1 MNVNFSLK
9 QDDLS
14 QSFQSKGI
22 FKDSSLTFYDDNN
35 AYHKLEITKNSIRYK
50 KQGETEIDFTFEL
63 DKIHSGLYKVQGLA
77 IKFDIKTTR
86 LLKTAHSISVIYDL
100 LQENQR
106 INTVHFTIEFSM
118 IEGGL

>member
-1 MNVNFSLK
+1 MNFSLK

-22 FKDSSLTFYDDNN
+22 LKDDMLTFYDDNK
-35 AYHKLEITKNSIRYK
+35 AYHKIVMTENTIRYEK
-50 KQGETEIDFTFEL
+50 LGETEIDFSFEL
-63 DKIHSGLYKVQGLA
+63 GKIHQGLYKVQGLTMA
-77 IKFDIKTTR
+77 FDVKTTT
-86 LLKTAHSISVIYDL
+86 LLQTAHSISVIYDL

-106 INTVHFTIEFSM
+106 INTVYFTIEFST